1 MLVPVF
7 IQPQPFEKR
16 PRFFTRF
23 LRRLRVQKQLF
34 GNAGGKELRTGVVA
48 AIVDVFAQLGCSGFL
63 SVQEYLSAGFP
74 RKAGKQQGKRRLS
87 RAVSPANCRHRSSWK
102 CAGEVRKNRGPAMSF
117 GQSSCLQGHFFFCIV
132 WLSLCRRR
140 HSCPAKPHAPAL
152 VLRQR
157 RKLLRR
163 VFPHDPS
170 VF

>member
-1 MLVPVF
+1 MCDHDNRLAACRSRTQFVCNQLHVFSVQTTGGLVQNQDIPVGKQRTGDGEPLLLPARQGGRMLVPVF

-87 RAVSPANCRHRSSWK
+87 RAVSPATT
-102 CAGEVRKNRGPAMSF
+102 
-117 GQSSCLQGHFFFCIV
+117 
-132 WLSLCRRR
+132 
-140 HSCPAKPHAPAL
+140 
-152 VLRQR
+152 
-157 RKLLRR
+157 
-163 VFPHDPS
+163 
-170 VF
+170 